1 MHSSAVNI
9 TQWVSAITL
18 VVLTV
23 SLLSIIATLIGHRRR
38 DEQLQHMNRLMG
50 HCRPLLDGVL
60 TGQIEYARGRDT
72 LRAMAADDR
81 TRVLEQLLL
90 EGNPKPDQ
98 VPVLRRLC
106 EELGLVEIW
115 QGQLAGPANSSE
127 GRDADARRNR
137 AQRRARQHSFLR
149 QATAAHY
156 LGLIRHQPSWPLFV
170 RALSNLNPDLA
181 AVAARSL
188 AAIGEPESFPALVD
202 QLHSVLLDPA
212 TSLSLRSIKAALI
225 SFPLECAEML
235 LPSLTHANG
244 RIRFV
249 AVDIIREMVERRART
264 TPGFVLD
271 LKTFPPQLTKIFLE
285 RLCRD
290 DSLDVRARA
299 SGVIAHMADPRATS
313 ALLDLLDDAEW
324 PVRLHAVRALA
335 KPRYA
340 SEAAVIARRL
350 TDSRWRVREAAAR
363 SLVALGSEGLHFLFR
378 QFLVSGDKYSQEQIA
393 EEIQRAGLLPQL
405 LGESLDG
412 VGGKAIPAAEQLAL
426 VARID
431 SHILES
437 LKSLG
442 SELGDSKS
450 PSTAV
455 DSVSSEF
462 PAKRS

>member
-1 MHSSAVNI
+1 MHSSAVSI

-38 DEQLQHMNRLMG
+38 DEQLQHMNRLMD

-98 VPVLRRLC
+98 MPVLRRLC

-115 QGQLAGPANSSE
+115 QGQLAGPASSRE
-127 GRDADARRNR
+127 CPAAAGRDR

-149 QATAAHY
+149 QAAAAHN
-156 LGLIRHQPSWPLFV
+156 LGLIRHQPSWPLLA
-170 RALSNLNPDLA
+170 RALGDVNPDVA
-181 AVAARSL
+181 VVAARSL
-188 AAIGEPESFPALVD
+188 AAISEPESFPALVD
-202 QLHSVLLDPA
+202 KLHSVLLDPA

-235 LPSLTHANG
+235 LPSLTHVNG

-249 AVDIIREMVERRART
+249 AVDIIREMVECRART
-264 TPGFVLD
+264 TSGFVLD

-363 SLVALGSEGLHFLFR
+363 SLVALGGEGLHFLFR
-378 QFLVSGDKYSQEQIA
+378 QLLVSGDKYSQEQIA
-393 EEIQRAGLLPQL
+393 EEIQRAGLLPYL

-412 VGGKAIPAAEQLAL
+412 LGGKAIPAAEQLAL

-431 SHILES
+431 SWILES

-455 DSVSSEF
+455 DSVSAEF